1 MKLIVGLF
9 ESLSEAE
16 ATRSELASA
25 GFDQDNISLVGSEK
39 GSDTGSGS
47 GLAEPSAAY
56 AGEGGGATG
65 QLKQL
70 GVPAHDAQLYAEGVR
85 RDGVVVALRSPADK
99 VERALEI
106 MDDHG
111 SIDIDDRLSTWR
123 SEGFV
128 HEDRDMTATSAQ
140 GSADRTTT
148 TGENGKI
155 EVAEEQISVGK
166 RQVERGGVRVRTR
179 VIETPVEEQVELRD
193 ETVRVERHA
202 VDRPADAAAFKEGT
216 IEVKETDEEA
226 VVQKQAR
233 VVEEIEVGKDVDVH
247 TETVKDT
254 VRRTEVD
261 VDKLGPDETK
271 KPS

>member
-25 GFDQDNISLVGSEK
+25 GFDQDNISLVGPEGGTGAS
-39 GSDTGSGS
+39 TGSG
-47 GLAEPSAAY
+47 LDEPSAAY
-56 AGEGGGATG
+56 ASEGGGATS

-85 RDGVVVALRSPADK
+85 RDGVVVALRTPAEK
-99 VERALEI
+99 VDRALEI

-111 SIDIDDRLSTWR
+111 SIDIDDRLTTWR

-128 HEDRDMTATSAQ
+128 HEDQDMTAMPAQ
-140 GSADRTTT
+140 GSADQMTT

-155 EVAEEQISVGK
+155 EVVEEQMRVGK
-166 RQVERGGVRVRTR
+166 RAVERGGVRVRTR
-179 VIETPVEEQVELRD
+179 VIETPVHEQVELRD
-193 ETVRVERHA
+193 ETVHVERHA
-202 VDRPADAAAFKEGT
+202 VDRPADAAAFKEGV
-216 IEVKETDEEA
+216 IEVTETDEEA

-233 VVEEIEVGKDVDVH
+233 VVEEIEVDKSVDVH
-247 TETVKDT
+247 TETVDDT

-261 VDKLGPDETK
+261 VDKLGPGETK
-271 KPS
+271 KTH